1 MNTIGLAVFG
11 WLVPGGAYLL
21 MRRYVAFAV
30 FAVVVVT
37 AVVAG
42 AALQGGLRWP
52 APEELAGLDGF
63 TALVFRAAALGKALA
78 GGPYLLVRMFG
89 GSSTFLDSRMHEYGS
104 TLLIMAG
111 AVNVLAVSSALDQR
125 SR

>member
-1 MNTIGLAVFG
+1 MNAIGLAVFG

-30 FAVVVVT
+30 FAVVVVV

-52 APEELAGLDGF
+52 GAEELAGLDGF
-63 TALVFRAAALGKALA
+63 TALVFRAGAVGKALA
-78 GGPYLLVRMFG
+78 GGPYLLARMFG

-104 TLLIMAG
+104 TLLIIAG
-111 AVNVLAVSSALDQR
+111 VVNVLAVSSAIER
-125 SR
+125 RTR